1 MSSASSATPPTRPAS
16 EPGVEDAT
24 RRTRLANERTYLAWW
39 RTGLT
44 SLAVAVGV
52 GRIAPDVANV
62 SRWPYEVV
70 GAGFAVLGLVFL
82 ALGYART
89 RAVERAL
96 DRGEFAPIGTMMP
109 GALLVAGTAL
119 GVATVLIVVFAR

>member
-1 MSSASSATPPTRPAS
+1 MSSASSATPHTPPAD

-52 GRIAPDVANV
+52 GRIAPDVSNV
-62 SRWPYEVV
+62 ERWPYEVA
-70 GAGFAVLGLVFL
+70 GAGFGVLGIVFL
-82 ALGYART
+82 WLGYART

-96 DRGEFAPIGTMMP
+96 DRGGFAPLGP
-109 GALLVAGTAL
+109 RLPLALLLAGLAL
-119 GVATVLIVVFAR
+119 GVATVLVVVLAR

>member
-1 MSSASSATPPTRPAS
+1 MT

-44 SLAVAVGV
+44 ALAVCVGV
-52 GRIAPDVANV
+52 GRLVPELTDATL
-62 SRWPYEVV
+62 WPYELL
-70 GAGFAVLGLVFL
+70 GAGYGVLGVAFIV
-82 ALGYART
+82 AAYVRA

-96 DRGEFAPIGTMMP
+96 DRREYAPVGDRLSL
-109 GALLVAGTAL
+109 ALVAAGVVL
-119 GVATVLIVVFAR
+119 GAATIVVVALV

>member
-1 MSSASSATPPTRPAS
+1 VR

-52 GRIAPDVANV
+52 GRVVPEVSHSHVA
-62 SRWPYEVV
+62 RWPYEVV
-70 GAGFAVLGLVFL
+70 GAAFGFLGIAFI
-82 ALGYART
+82 AIGYARA
-89 RAVERAL
+89 RAVESAL
-96 DRGEFAPIGTMMP
+96 DRGGFASF
-109 GALLVAGTAL
+109 GARLSLTLLIAGLVL
-119 GVATVLIVVFAR
+119 GGAMVLIVIFAH